1 MSPHFEAVYAQLR
14 RLAAAKMAHEPDGH
28 TLDATAL
35 VHEAFL
41 KLGGE
46 SFASRSAFLRAAAV
60 AMRHILVDHARA
72 HAAAKRGG
80 GRTRV
85 PLDEASRLADSPEHL
100 LDLNDALA
108 RFAAEEPRKAELV
121 ELRFF
126 GGLTTAEAADTLG
139 VSVPTAERW
148 WVFARAWLF
157 ADLSGGNHGNP

>member
-1 MSPHFEAVYAQLR
+1 MSPHIEAVYAELR
-14 RLAAAKMAHEPDGH
+14 RLAAAKMGGESGGH

-46 SFASRSAFLRAAAV
+46 SFATRSAFLRAAAV
-60 AMRHILVDHARA
+60 AMRRILVDHARA
-72 HAAAKRGG
+72 HAADKRGG

-85 PLDEASRLADSPEHL
+85 PLADAARWTDSPDHL

-108 RFAAEEPRKAELV
+108 RFATEEPRKAELV

-126 GGLTTAEAADTLG
+126 GGMTTAEAADALG

-148 WVFARAWLF
+148 WVFARAWLY
-157 ADLSGGNHGNP
+157 ADLSGENSGNP